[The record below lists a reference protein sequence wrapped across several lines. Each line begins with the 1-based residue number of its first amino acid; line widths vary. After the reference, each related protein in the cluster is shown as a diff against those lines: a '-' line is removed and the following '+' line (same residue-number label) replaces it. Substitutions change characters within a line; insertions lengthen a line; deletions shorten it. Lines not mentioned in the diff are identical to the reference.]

1 MKQTYK
7 TAVSPSPCSM
17 ATANL
22 DMDTALETI
31 ATDFEGTL
39 KIVGD
44 PYLWTSQWQPAA
56 TD

>member
-39 KIVGD
+39 KIVGE
-44 PYLWTSQWQPAA
+44 PYRVDIPMVTSGN
-56 TD
+56 